1 MIRAVDFDPNIT
13 YLEDTLGTSA
23 VPPWKQSLQEV
34 NSYRSALFHT
44 GMAIHVIREI
54 DPSKGLEPLAMG
66 LEMVLA
72 PMGRIV
78 QIANLTLSSDKYMT
92 SEHSIRETV
101 VVVSD
106 WVSFAGWVAKME
118 RFAISA
124 ETITLLSSLGLTIT
138 FALSMMD
145 LIATLGE
152 SSSDYSKLAKHSYN
166 LGISLLAIYLFM
178 TSIALSNS
186 LTILLAGSNLAI
198 SYI

>member
-152 SSSDYSKLAKHSYN
+152 FSSDYSKLAKHSYN